1 MKISNRMNKRYT
13 LISIYVIITCI
24 IIYILS
30 LIAKNAAEILSQLL
44 DMLNWVMRV
53 AKPIAIAFVL
63 AYLLDPVVNFFE
75 NLYGKVRIKKW
86 KLKSCR
92 TWAVLTTVLLLLA
105 IIVLA
110 ISLLVYNVTNQLRLA
125 KIDDLVILAK
135 NYMNNINDFY
145 TSILIRLEKV
155 NIHSEQINEY
165 VKENATKVIDAL
177 KNGGTS
183 FVTSLANISSYITT
197 LIFALIISIYF
208 MIDGKMIKDY
218 IRKVGR
224 AFLNNKWNTRI
235 SIFIKDS
242 DYVFSGYIRGQLLD
256 VLVMMCALTVV
267 LSVIGVKYSVLIGIF
282 AGLGNLIPYLGP
294 FIAYAATAVSCLIY
308 GEYEK
313 LIIAVIALL
322 IVQTLDANLI
332 QPKLLS
338 QSIKIHPVLVIIS
351 LIFGNA
357 IGGLFGMLFAVPVG
371 ALIKLLFSR
380 YVDTRLKE
388 KQEALD
394 LANQREADFANREK
408 EGKRQPKEEV
418 GTK

>member
-1 MKISNRMNKRYT
+1 
-13 LISIYVIITCI
+13 
-24 IIYILS
+24 
-30 LIAKNAAEILSQLL
+30 
-44 DMLNWVMRV
+44 MLNWVMRV

-75 NLYGKVRIKKW
+75 NLYGKVKIKKW

-92 TWAVLTTVLLLLA
+92 TWAVLTTVLLFLA

-125 KIDDLVILAK
+125 KVDDIVILAK

-145 TSILIRLEKV
+145 ASILERLEKV

-165 VKENATKVIDAL
+165 VKENATKVVEAL

-183 FVTSLANISSYITT
+183 FITSLANISSYITT
-197 LIFALIISIYF
+197 LLFAMIISIYF

-224 AFLNNKWNTRI
+224 AFLNNNWNARI
-235 SIFIKDS
+235 SIFLKDA

-282 AGLGNLIPYLGP
+282 SGLGNLIPYLGP
-294 FIAYAATAVSCLIY
+294 FIAYITTAISCLVY

-313 LIIAVIALL
+313 LVISIIALV
-322 IVQTLDANLI
+322 IVQALDANI
-332 QPKLLS
+332 IAPKLLS

-351 LIFGNA
+351 LIFGSA

-388 KQEALD
+388 KQEVLN
-394 LANQREADFANREK
+394 LANQREQEK
-408 EGKRQPKEEV
+408 ESKKQPKEEI
-418 GTK
+418 GIK

>member
-1 MKISNRMNKRYT
+1 MKISNKMNKRYT

-30 LIAKNAAEILSQLL
+30 LIAKNAAGILSQLL
-44 DMLNWVMRV
+44 HMLNWVMRV

-75 NLYGKVRIKKW
+75 NLYGKVKIKKW

-92 TWAVLTTVLLLLA
+92 TWAVLTTVLLFLA

-125 KIDDLVILAK
+125 KVDDIVILAK

-145 TSILIRLEKV
+145 ASILERLEKV

-165 VKENATKVIDAL
+165 VKENATKVVEAL

-183 FVTSLANISSYITT
+183 FITSLANISSYITT
-197 LIFALIISIYF
+197 LLFAMIISIYF

-224 AFLNNKWNTRI
+224 AFLNNNWNARI
-235 SIFIKDS
+235 SIFLKDA

-282 AGLGNLIPYLGP
+282 SGLGNLIPYLGP
-294 FIAYAATAVSCLIY
+294 FIAYITTAISCLVY

-313 LIIAVIALL
+313 LVISIIALV
-322 IVQTLDANLI
+322 IVQALDANI
-332 QPKLLS
+332 IAPKLLS

-351 LIFGNA
+351 LIFGSA

-388 KQEALD
+388 KQEVLN
-394 LANQREADFANREK
+394 LANQREQEK
-408 EGKRQPKEEV
+408 ESKKQPKEEI
-418 GTK
+418 GIK